1 LEQVGGGASMLV
13 MLNQLSAAF
22 SDSNIKPQ
30 SLRFD
35 ATRGELRMQVVANN
49 FESLE
54 QFKRLAQAQG
64 FVVEQ
69 GAINNKDNQVIGSL
83 AVRS

>member
-1 LEQVGGGASMLV
+1 M
-13 MLNQLSAAF
+13 
-22 SDSNIKPQ
+22 
-30 SLRFD
+30 RFD
-35 ATRGELRMQVVANN
+35 ATRGELRMQVVAND